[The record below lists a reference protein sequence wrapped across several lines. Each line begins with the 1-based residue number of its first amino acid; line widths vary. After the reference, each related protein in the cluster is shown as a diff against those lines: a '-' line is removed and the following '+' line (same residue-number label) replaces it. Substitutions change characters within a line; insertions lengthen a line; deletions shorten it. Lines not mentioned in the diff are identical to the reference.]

1 MNTTTI
7 AEQLR
12 ALVQEWEAD
21 ESGTSGDLVRSA
33 EAIFATI
40 PGVRSVNGY
49 AGSMGSAYFDLTPD
63 ADFACDVKV
72 RVSNHRAGIRGSECV
87 WSFEPAHKLSLYE
100 VGITQITEAIATAI
114 EDAAE

>member
-72 RVSNHRAGIRGSECV
+72 RVSNHQAGIRGRECV
-87 WSFEPAHKLSLYE
+87 WSFEADHKPSMYE
-100 VGITQITEAIATAI
+100 LGIKEITAAIAGEI
-114 EDAAE
+114 EAAE

>member
-1 MNTTTI
+1 MTI
-7 AEQLR
+7 AQQLMT
-12 ALVQEWEAD
+12 LVQEWDAD
-21 ESGTSGDLVRSA
+21 DNDQSVDLVRAA
-33 EAIFATI
+33 EAIFAAI

-72 RVSNHRAGIRGSECV
+72 RISNHRAGIRGSECV